1 MKNGFDGLISR
12 LDTVKG
18 TISELEE
25 MSVETSKTKMEI
37 EKKSTRKNKISKNCG
52 SITKGIMEKKKRN
65 KQKEYLKQYDREFH
79 KINGRYQAPDPEAQ
93 RTSSKMIFQSLCLSI
108 SYFHCI

>member
-12 LDTVKG
+12 LDTAKG
-18 TISELEE
+18 TISEPERNV
-25 MSVETSKTKMEI
+25 SRDFQNQNGNR
-37 EKKSTRKNKISKNCG
+37 KKSTRKNKISKNCG

-65 KQKEYLKQYDREFH
+65 KQKEYLTQYDRDFH

-93 RTSSKMIFQSLCLSI
+93 RIPTKMIFQSLHLSI
-108 SYFHCI
+108 SYFHCR